1 MAALGGP
8 GAVGGLTAPQR
19 SARPTRPAATTT
31 AVPPEVAASHTGA
44 TFRVDRGASS
54 PSAERRHALTG
65 MAPDA
70 HPADARQADAQEI
83 QAHEVQAE
91 LEAAREAVF
100 EHRRLTGRLEAARS
114 ALAAAEAGLAQA
126 TEALADESA
135 DVRRLEDFS
144 PTLIRATLRGDR
156 DERLETERAE
166 QRAAEYRVAAARRA
180 VAGAE
185 RESAVVAAD
194 LDRLG
199 DVAARRGRA
208 LAGKEAWVLAQGG
221 DGAGELTGLAAEVG
235 TARGGADRGA
245 GGRRGGAGALET
257 RLADLGA
264 RRERLLTS
272 V

>member
-83 QAHEVQAE
+83 QAHEVHARHVPAHEVQAE

-100 EHRRLTGRLEAARS
+100 EHRRLTGRLGAARS

-126 TEALADESA
+126 TGALADESA

-144 PTLIRATLRGDR
+144 PTLI
-156 DERLETERAE
+156 
-166 QRAAEYRVAAARRA
+166 
-180 VAGAE
+180 
-185 RESAVVAAD
+185 
-194 LDRLG
+194 
-199 DVAARRGRA
+199 
-208 LAGKEAWVLAQGG
+208 
-221 DGAGELTGLAAEVG
+221 
-235 TARGGADRGA
+235 
-245 GGRRGGAGALET
+245 
-257 RLADLGA
+257 
-264 RRERLLTS
+264 
-272 V
+272 